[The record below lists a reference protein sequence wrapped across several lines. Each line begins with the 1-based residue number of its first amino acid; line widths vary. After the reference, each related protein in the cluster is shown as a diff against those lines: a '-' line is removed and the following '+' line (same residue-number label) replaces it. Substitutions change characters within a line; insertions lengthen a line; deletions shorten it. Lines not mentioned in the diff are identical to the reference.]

1 MALTNFK
8 PAIWAARAAHYLDR
22 ALVFAS
28 PDVVNRDYEGEIAV
42 KGDSVNINQ
51 IGDITVSDYTSGT
64 DISSPQQLTDAQ
76 LKLIIDQAKYIN
88 FEVDD
93 IDKAQVNMNTV
104 DMAMERGSYAF
115 RKVVDTDIATV
126 MSDGVDTANVIGTM
140 GSPISITTGDLAYQY
155 LVELTTKLDE
165 ANVPENGRFAIV
177 PPWYYNLLLRNTAF
191 VAAGTTMTDNRLITG
206 VISQVLG
213 MKVMKS
219 NAIVNTSGTKYKI
232 MAGVNLATTV
242 ATQIPVGSMIS
253 YRPEKRFST
262 AIKALLLY
270 GRKVTHPTALAMLI
284 ANKT

>member
-1 MALTNFK
+1 MALANFK

-28 PDVVNRDYEGEIAV
+28 PDVVNRDYEGEIAA
-42 KGDSVNINQ
+42 KGDSVKINQ

-64 DISSPQQLTDAQ
+64 DIASPQQLTDAQ
-76 LKLIIDQAKYIN
+76 LTMVVDQAKYIN

-93 IDKAQVNMNTV
+93 IDKAQVNMNIV

-126 MSDGVDTANVIGTM
+126 MSDNVATANVLGTM
-140 GSPISITTGDLAYQY
+140 ASPISITTGDLAYQY
-155 LVELTTKLDE
+155 LVDLTTKLDE

-191 VAAGTTMTDNRLITG
+191 VSAGTSMTDNRLITG

-219 NAIVNTSGTKYKI
+219 NAIVNTSGEKYKI

-262 AIKALLLY
+262 AVKGLLLY
-270 GRKVTHPTALAMLI
+270 GRKVTHPNALAMLI